1 MSNPEPL
8 QPLRRLAAILAADI
22 AGYSRLMGDD
32 EEGTLRRVKAILAG
46 LVEPKI
52 AAHRGRLV
60 KTTGDGL
67 LIEFGSVVDA
77 LRCASE
83 MQAAMAQRDASEPP
97 DRRIQ
102 FRIGIHQGDIVFD
115 NDDIFGNGV
124 NIAARLEGIA
134 DPGGICVSARVQE
147 DAVGRIELS
156 FEDIGEQAL
165 KNIARP
171 VRAYRVR
178 PADRPQPADLPADPP
193 MVDRPQPADF
203 PADAPVADLPQ
214 QARPQAAAAVTDLS
228 QQVRLQAEVQA
239 AKIPASAESLRA
251 SIEPIRVPGTGMAS
265 FPQPHGKAAR
275 SPYAWLLA
283 EPRRFRFDAAV
294 RILTRA
300 AKTTDPAEAVRFRS
314 SPGLAYPAAEV
325 AAIEPPA
332 DRRSPQLTTSV
343 IGLVGAA
350 GVLPRLYTEVL
361 TTTLRNRSRALHDF
375 VDLLSHRI
383 VGMFARAGIKY
394 RLNRAAE
401 TETIA
406 DTPGAGQVTE
416 ALLAFTGFATPHL
429 VPRLRV
435 GSDPLLHYAG
445 LFATRPRSAEKL
457 AALVS
462 DWLGRKVEIVQFAGA
477 WLELPPDQRS
487 SLARGRHPGQW
498 NGLGVDAAIGVRAWD
513 PQSRIVLRVGPLDL
527 KTFATL
533 LPDRPGLQRL
543 VALVRAFLG
552 FETAFA
558 VNPVL
563 AGPEVPPLLLDMA
576 ADPAP
581 RLGWNTWVPGP
592 EAPIS
597 GIRRPDAAEALFE
610 AEIVE
615 AEEIAEQA
623 RR

>member
-1 MSNPEPL
+1 MSDAEPVH
-8 QPLRRLAAILAADI
+8 PNRRLAAILAADI
-22 AGYSRLMGDD
+22 AGYSRLVGED

-83 MQAAMAQRDASEPP
+83 MQAEMAERDASDPP

-115 NDDIFGNGV
+115 NNDIFGNGV

-178 PADRPQPADLPADPP
+178 PVRDPP
-193 MVDRPQPADF
+193 RPAASPAEEARSNVSAALETV
-203 PADAPVADLPQ
+203 PAFLETVPASLQNVPVALE
-214 QARPQAAAAVTDLS
+214 RV
-228 QQVRLQAEVQA
+228 
-239 AKIPASAESLRA
+239 PASAESVPASAENLRA
-251 SIEPIRVPGTGMAS
+251 SIDRIQVPGTAVAG
-265 FPQPHGKAAR
+265 FPQPYGKAAR

-300 AKTTDPAEAVRFRS
+300 AKTSDPAEAVRFRS

-325 AAIEPPA
+325 AAIVPPA
-332 DRRSPQLTTSV
+332 DGRSPQLTTSV

-350 GVLPRLYTEVL
+350 GVLPRLYTEAL

-462 DWLGRKVEIVQFAGA
+462 DWLGRKVEVVQFAGA

-527 KTFATL
+527 KAFTTL

-592 EAPIS
+592 ESPVP

>member
-1 MSNPEPL
+1 MSDAEPVH
-8 QPLRRLAAILAADI
+8 PNRRLAAILAADI
-22 AGYSRLMGDD
+22 AGYSRLVGED
-32 EEGTLRRVKAILAG
+32 EEGTLRRVKAILAD

-83 MQAAMAQRDASEPP
+83 VQADMAQRDASEPP

-178 PADRPQPADLPADPP
+178 PADRPQPADLPAD
-193 MVDRPQPADF
+193 
-203 PADAPVADLPQ
+203 APVTDLLRE
-214 QARPQAAAAVTDLS
+214 ARPQADAAVTDLP
-228 QQVRLQAEVQA
+228 QQVCDQVQPS
-239 AKIPASAESLRA
+239 KIPAAAESPLA
-251 SIEPIRVPGTGMAS
+251 PIDRIQVPGTAVAG
-265 FPQPHGKAAR
+265 FPQPYGKAAR

-300 AKTTDPAEAVRFRS
+300 AKTSDPAEAVRFRS

-325 AAIEPPA
+325 AAIVPPA
-332 DRRSPQLTTSV
+332 DGRSPQLTTSV

-350 GVLPRLYTEVL
+350 GVLPRLYTEAL

-462 DWLGRKVEIVQFAGA
+462 DWLGRKVEVVQFAGA

-487 SLARGRHPGQW
+487 SLARGRRPGQW

-527 KTFATL
+527 KAFTTL

-592 EAPIS
+592 ESPVP

>member
-1 MSNPEPL
+1 MSDAEPL
-8 QPLRRLAAILAADI
+8 PPLRRLAAILAADI

-83 MQAAMAQRDASEPP
+83 MQAEMAERDASDPP

-115 NDDIFGNGV
+115 NNDIFGNGV

-178 PADRPQPADLPADPP
+178 PVRDPP
-193 MVDRPQPADF
+193 RPAASPAEEARSNVSAALETV
-203 PADAPVADLPQ
+203 PAFLETVPASLQNVPVALE
-214 QARPQAAAAVTDLS
+214 RV
-228 QQVRLQAEVQA
+228 
-239 AKIPASAESLRA
+239 PASAESVPASAENLRA
-251 SIEPIRVPGTGMAS
+251 SIERIRVPGTAVAG

-300 AKTTDPAEAVRFRS
+300 AKTSDPAEAVRFRS

-325 AAIEPPA
+325 AAIVPPA
-332 DRRSPQLTTSV
+332 DGRSPQLTTSV

-350 GVLPRLYTEVL
+350 GVLPRLYTEAL

-462 DWLGRKVEIVQFAGA
+462 DWLGRKVEVVQFAGA

-487 SLARGRHPGQW
+487 SLARGRRPGQW

-527 KTFATL
+527 KAFTTL

-592 EAPIS
+592 ESPVP

>member
-1 MSNPEPL
+1 
-8 QPLRRLAAILAADI
+8 
-22 AGYSRLMGDD
+22 
-32 EEGTLRRVKAILAG
+32 
-46 LVEPKI
+46 
-52 AAHRGRLV
+52 
-60 KTTGDGL
+60 
-67 LIEFGSVVDA
+67 
-77 LRCASE
+77 
-83 MQAAMAQRDASEPP
+83 
-97 DRRIQ
+97 
-102 FRIGIHQGDIVFD
+102 
-115 NDDIFGNGV
+115 
-124 NIAARLEGIA
+124 
-134 DPGGICVSARVQE
+134 
-147 DAVGRIELS
+147 
-156 FEDIGEQAL
+156 
-165 KNIARP
+165 
-171 VRAYRVR
+171 
-178 PADRPQPADLPADPP
+178 
-193 MVDRPQPADF
+193 
-203 PADAPVADLPQ
+203 
-214 QARPQAAAAVTDLS
+214 
-228 QQVRLQAEVQA
+228 
-239 AKIPASAESLRA
+239 
-251 SIEPIRVPGTGMAS
+251 
-265 FPQPHGKAAR
+265 
-275 SPYAWLLA
+275 
-283 EPRRFRFDAAV
+283 
-294 RILTRA
+294 
-300 AKTTDPAEAVRFRS
+300 
-314 SPGLAYPAAEV
+314 
-325 AAIEPPA
+325 
-332 DRRSPQLTTSV
+332 
-343 IGLVGAA
+343 
-350 GVLPRLYTEVL
+350 VLPRLYTEVL

-375 VDLLSHRI
+375 VDLLSHRV

-401 TETIA
+401 TETIG
-406 DTPGAGQVTE
+406 DMPGAGQVTE

-487 SLARGRHPGQW
+487 SLANGRHPGRW

-592 EAPIS
+592 ESPVP

>member
-1 MSNPEPL
+1 MSDAEPVH
-8 QPLRRLAAILAADI
+8 PNRRLAAILAADI
-22 AGYSRLMGDD
+22 AGYSRLVGED
-32 EEGTLRRVKAILAG
+32 EEGTLRRVKAILAD

-83 MQAAMAQRDASEPP
+83 VQADMAQRDASEPP

-171 VRAYRVR
+171 VRAFRVR
-178 PADRPQPADLPADPP
+178 PADRPEL
-193 MVDRPQPADF
+193 
-203 PADAPVADLPQ
+203 
-214 QARPQAAAAVTDLS
+214 AAS
-228 QQVRLQAEVQA
+228 PAEVFHPNVPA
-239 AKIPASAESLRA
+239 ALATVPASARGLTASAERLRS
-251 SIEPIRVPGTGMAS
+251 SIDRIQVPGTAVAG
-265 FPQPHGKAAR
+265 FPQPYGKAAR

-300 AKTTDPAEAVRFRS
+300 AKTSDPAEAVRFRS

-325 AAIEPPA
+325 AAIVPPA
-332 DRRSPQLTTSV
+332 DGRSPQLTTSV

-350 GVLPRLYTEVL
+350 GVLPRLYTEAL

-462 DWLGRKVEIVQFAGA
+462 DWLGRKVEVVQFAGA

-527 KTFATL
+527 KAFTTL

-592 EAPIS
+592 ESPVP

>member
-1 MSNPEPL
+1 MSDAEPVH
-8 QPLRRLAAILAADI
+8 PNRRLAAILAADI
-22 AGYSRLMGDD
+22 AGYSRLVGED
-32 EEGTLRRVKAILAG
+32 EEGTLRRVKAILAD

-83 MQAAMAQRDASEPP
+83 VQADMAQRDASEPP

-171 VRAYRVR
+171 VRAFRVR
-178 PADRPQPADLPADPP
+178 PVRDPP
-193 MVDRPQPADF
+193 RP
-203 PADAPVADLPQ
+203 
-214 QARPQAAAAVTDLS
+214 AAS
-228 QQVRLQAEVQA
+228 PAEVFHPNVPA
-239 AKIPASAESLRA
+239 ALATVPASARGLTASAERLRS
-251 SIEPIRVPGTGMAS
+251 SIDRIQVPGTAVAG
-265 FPQPHGKAAR
+265 FPQPYGKAAR

-300 AKTTDPAEAVRFRS
+300 AKTSDPAEAVRFRS

-325 AAIEPPA
+325 AAIVPPA
-332 DRRSPQLTTSV
+332 DGRSPQLTTSV

-350 GVLPRLYTEVL
+350 GVLPRLYTEAL

-383 VGMFARAGIKY
+383 VGMFAGAGIKY

-462 DWLGRKVEIVQFAGA
+462 DWLGRKVEVVQFAGA

-527 KTFATL
+527 KAFTTL

-592 EAPIS
+592 ESPVP

-615 AEEIAEQA
+615 AEEVAEQA

>member
-1 MSNPEPL
+1 MSEAEPL

-83 MQAAMAQRDASEPP
+83 MQAAMAERDPNEPP

-134 DPGGICVSARVQE
+134 EPGGICVSERVQE
-147 DAVGRIELS
+147 DAVGRIGLA

-178 PADRPQPADLPADPP
+178 PVAAPEQESEPQADVPAAIN
-193 MVDRPQPADF
+193 VA
-203 PADAPVADLPQ
+203 APVIMASPK
-214 QARPQAAAAVTDLS
+214 S
-228 QQVRLQAEVQA
+228 VQA
-239 AKIPASAESLRA
+239 SVVAELIVRPPSESPAAPIQRVRPPGNGLA
-251 SIEPIRVPGTGMAS
+251 GFPEPR
-265 FPQPHGKAAR
+265 GKAAR

-283 EPRRFRFDAAV
+283 EPKRFRFDAAV
-294 RILTRA
+294 RILTRT
-300 AKTTDPAEAVRFRS
+300 AKTSDPADAVRFRS
-314 SPGLAYPAAEV
+314 SPGLAYPSAEV
-325 AAIEPPA
+325 AALEPPA
-332 DRRSPQLTTSV
+332 DGRSPQLTTSV
-343 IGLVGAA
+343 IGLVGTA

-361 TTTLRNRSRALHDF
+361 TTTLRNRSRALYDF
-375 VDLLSHRI
+375 IDMLSHRI

-394 RLNRAAE
+394 RLNRSAE
-401 TETIA
+401 AETIA
-406 DTPGAGQVTE
+406 DTPRAGQITE
-416 ALLAFTGFATPHL
+416 ALLAFTGYATPHL
-429 VPRLRV
+429 VPRLRI

-457 AALVS
+457 TALVS
-462 DWLGRKVEIVQFAGA
+462 DWLGRKVEVVQFAGA
-477 WLELPPDQRS
+477 WLELPPEQRS

-498 NGLGVDAAIGVRAWD
+498 NRLGMDAAAGVRAWD

-527 KTFATL
+527 KDFAAL
-533 LPDRPGLQRL
+533 LPDRAGLQRL
-543 VALVRAFLG
+543 VSLVRAFLG

-558 VNPVL
+558 INPVL
-563 AGPEVPPLLLDMA
+563 AGPEVPPLLLDA
-576 ADPAP
+576 TADPPP

-592 EAPIS
+592 ESPVA
-597 GIRRPDAAEALFE
+597 GIRRPDAAEAVFE

-615 AEEIAEQA
+615 AEEIAGQG

>member
-1 MSNPEPL
+1 MSDPEAL
-8 QPLRRLAAILAADI
+8 QPVRRLAAILAADI
-22 AGYSRLMGDD
+22 AGYSRLVGED
-32 EEGTLRRVKAILAG
+32 EEGTLHRVKLIITG

-52 AAHRGRLV
+52 TANRGRLV
-60 KTTGDGL
+60 KTTGDGVL
-67 LIEFGSVVDA
+67 VEFSSVVDA

-83 MQAAMAQRDASEPP
+83 VQAAMVEHDANESP

-102 FRIGIHQGDIVFD
+102 FRIGIHQGDIVIED
-115 NDDIFGNGV
+115 NDIFGNGV

-147 DAVGRIELS
+147 DAVGRIGLT

-171 VRAYRVR
+171 VRAYRVLR
-178 PADRPQPADLPADPP
+178 VPDPP
-193 MVDRPQPADF
+193 APAAPRTEASHPNGPATQESAPALLEAVPASPQSAP
-203 PADAPVADLPQ
+203 DALESILVSTESL
-214 QARPQAAAAVTDLS
+214 AVTAENGAASVESIGPTVKPALS
-228 QQVRLQAEVQA
+228 
-239 AKIPASAESLRA
+239 
-251 SIEPIRVPGTGMAS
+251 PGTGLAS
-265 FPQPHGKAAR
+265 FPEARGRAAR

-300 AKTTDPAEAVRFRS
+300 AKTSDPAEAVRFRS
-314 SPGLAYPAAEV
+314 SPGLAYPASEI
-325 AAIEPPA
+325 AAIEPPVNG
-332 DRRSPQLTTSV
+332 RSPQLTTSV
-343 IGLVGAA
+343 IGLVGTA

-375 VDLLSHRI
+375 IDMLSHRM
-383 VGMFARAGIKY
+383 VGMFARGGIKY
-394 RLNRAAE
+394 RLNRSAE
-401 TETIA
+401 METIA
-406 DTPGAGQVTE
+406 DAPGAGQVTE
-416 ALLAFTGFATPHL
+416 ALLAFTGYATPHL
-429 VPRLRV
+429 VPRV
-435 GSDPLLHYAG
+435 KIGSDPLLHYAG

-457 AALVS
+457 TALVS
-462 DWLGRKVEIVQFAGA
+462 DWLGRKVEVLQFAGA

-487 SLARGRHPGQW
+487 SLARGRHPGRW
-498 NGLGVDAAIGVRAWD
+498 NRLGVDAAAGVRAWD
-513 PQSRIVLRVGPLDL
+513 PQARIVLRVGPLDL

-533 LPDRPGLQRL
+533 LPDKPGLQRL

-563 AGPEVPPLLLDMA
+563 AGPEVPPLLLDAA

-592 EAPIS
+592 ELPVPS
-597 GIRRPDAAEALFE
+597 IRRPDAADAVFE

-615 AEEIAEQA
+615 AEEIASQA
-623 RR
+623 RG

>member
-1 MSNPEPL
+1 MSDPEPL
-8 QPLRRLAAILAADI
+8 HPNRRLAAILAADI
-22 AGYSRLMGDD
+22 AGYSRLMGED
-32 EEGTLRRVKAILAG
+32 EEGTLRRVKAIQAG
-46 LVEPKI
+46 LFEPKI

-60 KTTGDGL
+60 KTTGDGF
-67 LIEFGSVVDA
+67 LIEFSSVVDA
-77 LRCASE
+77 LRCACEVQAE
-83 MQAAMAQRDASEPP
+83 MAERDAKEPP

-102 FRIGIHQGDIVFD
+102 FRMGIHQGDIVFD

-134 DPGGICVSARVQE
+134 EPGGICVSARVQE
-147 DAVGRIELS
+147 DAVGRIELA
-156 FEDIGEQAL
+156 FEDIGEQML

-178 PADRPQPADLPADPP
+178 SGVERAQSAPAPGD
-193 MVDRPQPADF
+193 V
-203 PADAPVADLPQ
+203 
-214 QARPQAAAAVTDLS
+214 AAAVERIAESIRAERIAPREESDPAT
-228 QQVRLQAEVQA
+228 RLQPHVKVQ
-239 AKIPASAESLRA
+239 
-251 SIEPIRVPGTGMAS
+251 
-265 FPQPHGKAAR
+265 R

-300 AKTTDPAEAVRFRS
+300 AGKPDPAEAVRFRS
-314 SPGLAYPAAEV
+314 SPGLAYPTAEV

-332 DRRSPQLTTSV
+332 EGRAPQLTTSV
-343 IGLVGAA
+343 IGLTGTA

-375 VDLLSHRI
+375 IDLLSHRL
-383 VGMFARAGIKY
+383 VGMFARGGIKY

-401 TETIA
+401 AEMIA
-406 DTPGAGQVTE
+406 EAPGAGQVTE

-429 VPRLRV
+429 VPRLKI

-445 LFATRPRSAEKL
+445 LFASRPRSAEKL
-457 AALVS
+457 SALVS
-462 DWLGRKVEIVQFAGA
+462 DWLGRKVEVVQFAGA
-477 WLELPPDQRS
+477 WLELPVDQRS
-487 SLARGRHPGQW
+487 SLARGRHPGRW
-498 NGLGVDAAIGVRAWD
+498 NRLSIDAAAGVRAWD
-513 PQSRIVLRVGPLDL
+513 PQARIILRVGPLDL
-527 KTFATL
+527 KTFASL
-533 LPDRPGLQRL
+533 LPDHTGLQRL

-563 AGPEVPPLLLDMA
+563 AGPEVPPLLLNAA

-592 EAPIS
+592 ELPVP
-597 GIRRPDAAEALFE
+597 GIRRPDAADALFE

-615 AEEIAEQA
+615 AEEIAAQA

>member
-1 MSNPEPL
+1 MSDAEPVH
-8 QPLRRLAAILAADI
+8 PNRRLAAILAADI
-22 AGYSRLMGDD
+22 AGYSRLVGED
-32 EEGTLRRVKAILAG
+32 EEGTLRRVKAILAD

-83 MQAAMAQRDASEPP
+83 VQADMAQRDASEPP

-171 VRAYRVR
+171 VRAFRVR
-178 PADRPQPADLPADPP
+178 P
-193 MVDRPQPADF
+193 VDRPE
-203 PADAPVADLPQ
+203 L
-214 QARPQAAAAVTDLS
+214 AAS
-228 QQVRLQAEVQA
+228 PAEVFHPNVPA
-239 AKIPASAESLRA
+239 ALATVPASARGLTASAERLRS
-251 SIEPIRVPGTGMAS
+251 SIDRIQVPGTAVAG
-265 FPQPHGKAAR
+265 FPQPYGKAAR

-300 AKTTDPAEAVRFRS
+300 AKTSDPAEAVRFRS

-325 AAIEPPA
+325 AAIVPPA
-332 DRRSPQLTTSV
+332 DGRSPQLTTSV

-350 GVLPRLYTEVL
+350 GVLPRLYTEAL

-462 DWLGRKVEIVQFAGA
+462 DWLGRKVEVVQFAGA

-527 KTFATL
+527 KAFTTL

-592 EAPIS
+592 ESPVP

-615 AEEIAEQA
+615 AEEVAEQA

>member
-1 MSNPEPL
+1 MSDAEPVH
-8 QPLRRLAAILAADI
+8 PNRRLAAILAADI
-22 AGYSRLMGDD
+22 AGYSRLVGED
-32 EEGTLRRVKAILAG
+32 EEGTLRRVKAILAD

-83 MQAAMAQRDASEPP
+83 VQADMAQRDASEPP

-171 VRAYRVR
+171 VRAFRVR
-178 PADRPQPADLPADPP
+178 P
-193 MVDRPQPADF
+193 VDRPE
-203 PADAPVADLPQ
+203 L
-214 QARPQAAAAVTDLS
+214 AAS
-228 QQVRLQAEVQA
+228 PAEVFHPNVPA
-239 AKIPASAESLRA
+239 ALATVPASARGLTASAERLRS
-251 SIEPIRVPGTGMAS
+251 SIDRIQVPGTAVAG
-265 FPQPHGKAAR
+265 FPQPYGKAAR

-300 AKTTDPAEAVRFRS
+300 AKTSDPAEAVRFRS

-325 AAIEPPA
+325 AAIVPPA
-332 DRRSPQLTTSV
+332 DGRSPQLTTSV

-350 GVLPRLYTEVL
+350 GVLPRLYTEAL

-462 DWLGRKVEIVQFAGA
+462 DWLGRKVEVVQFAGA

-487 SLARGRHPGQW
+487 SLARGRRPGQW

-527 KTFATL
+527 KAFTTL

-592 EAPIS
+592 ESPVP

>member
-1 MSNPEPL
+1 MSDPEAL
-8 QPLRRLAAILAADI
+8 QPVRRLAAILAADI
-22 AGYSRLMGDD
+22 AGYSRLVGED
-32 EEGTLRRVKAILAG
+32 EEGTLHRVKLIITG

-52 AAHRGRLV
+52 TANRGRLV
-60 KTTGDGL
+60 KTTGDGVL
-67 LIEFGSVVDA
+67 VEFSSVVDA

-83 MQAAMAQRDASEPP
+83 VQAAMVEHDANESP

-102 FRIGIHQGDIVFD
+102 FRIGIHQGDIVIED
-115 NDDIFGNGV
+115 NDIFGNGV

-147 DAVGRIELS
+147 DAVGRIGLT

-171 VRAYRVR
+171 VRAYRVLR
-178 PADRPQPADLPADPP
+178 VPDPPAPAAPPTEASHPNGPAAVESAPALLEPPPVSPDNGPVLEGVLVATESLPA
-193 MVDRPQPADF
+193 VVENA
-203 PADAPVADLPQ
+203 
-214 QARPQAAAAVTDLS
+214 
-228 QQVRLQAEVQA
+228 
-239 AKIPASAESLRA
+239 PASVESVRP
-251 SIEPIRVPGTGMAS
+251 SIERAPSPGSGLAS
-265 FPQPHGKAAR
+265 FPEPRGRAAR

-300 AKTTDPAEAVRFRS
+300 AKTSDPAEAVRFRS
-314 SPGLAYPAAEV
+314 SPGLAYPASEI
-325 AAIEPPA
+325 AAIEPPVNG
-332 DRRSPQLTTSV
+332 RSPQLTTSV
-343 IGLVGAA
+343 IGLVGTA

-375 VDLLSHRI
+375 IDMLSHRM
-383 VGMFARAGIKY
+383 VGMFARSGIKY
-394 RLNRAAE
+394 RLNRSAEAE
-401 TETIA
+401 TTA

-416 ALLAFTGFATPHL
+416 ALLAFTGYATPHL
-429 VPRLRV
+429 VPRV
-435 GSDPLLHYAG
+435 KIGADPLLHYAG
-445 LFATRPRSAEKL
+445 LFASRPRSAEKL

-462 DWLGRKVEIVQFAGA
+462 DWLGRKVEVMQFAGA

-487 SLARGRHPGQW
+487 SLARGRHPGRW
-498 NGLGVDAAIGVRAWD
+498 NRLGVDAAAGVRAWD
-513 PQSRIVLRVGPLDL
+513 PQARIVLRVGSLDL

-563 AGPEVPPLLLDMA
+563 AGPEVPALLLDA
-576 ADPAP
+576 TADPAP

-592 EAPIS
+592 ELPVP
-597 GIRRPDAAEALFE
+597 GIRRPDAADAVFE

-615 AEEIAEQA
+615 AEEIAGQPH
-623 RR
+623 R

>member
-1 MSNPEPL
+1 MSDPEPL
-8 QPLRRLAAILAADI
+8 QPVRRLAAILAADI
-22 AGYSRLMGDD
+22 AGYSRLVGED
-32 EEGTLRRVKAILAG
+32 EEGTLRRVKLIFTG

-52 AAHRGRLV
+52 AANRGRLV
-60 KTTGDGL
+60 KTTGDGVL
-67 LIEFGSVVDA
+67 VEFSSIVDA

-83 MQAAMAQRDASEPP
+83 VQAAMVEHDANEPP

-102 FRIGIHQGDIVFD
+102 FRIGIHQGDIVIED
-115 NDDIFGNGV
+115 NDIFGNGV

-147 DAVGRIELS
+147 DAVGRIGLA
-156 FEDIGEQAL
+156 FEDIGEQSL

-171 VRAYRVR
+171 VRAYRVLPVPDAPR
-178 PADRPQPADLPADPP
+178 PTAPPPEVPHPNGLAAVASAPALLEADPVSP
-193 MVDRPQPADF
+193 GNGPALESVL
-203 PADAPVADLPQ
+203 VATESP
-214 QARPQAAAAVTDLS
+214 PAAVES
-228 QQVRLQAEVQA
+228 V
-239 AKIPASAESLRA
+239 PASVERIRPSTERA
-251 SIEPIRVPGTGMAS
+251 PSPGNGLAS
-265 FPQPHGKAAR
+265 FPEPRGKAAR

-283 EPRRFRFDAAV
+283 EPRRFHFDAAV

-300 AKTTDPAEAVRFRS
+300 AKTSDPAEAVRFRS

-325 AAIEPPA
+325 AATEPPA
-332 DRRSPQLTTSV
+332 DGRSPQLTTGV

-487 SLARGRHPGQW
+487 SLAQGRHPGRW

-592 EAPIS
+592 ESPVP

-615 AEEIAEQA
+615 AEEIAELA

>member
-1 MSNPEPL
+1 MSDAEPL
-8 QPLRRLAAILAADI
+8 PPLRRLAAILAADI

-83 MQAAMAQRDASEPP
+83 MQAEMAERDAGDPP

-115 NDDIFGNGV
+115 NNDIFGNGV

-178 PADRPQPADLPADPP
+178 PVRDPP
-193 MVDRPQPADF
+193 RPAASPAEEARSNVSAALETV
-203 PADAPVADLPQ
+203 PAFLETVPASLQNVPVALE
-214 QARPQAAAAVTDLS
+214 RV
-228 QQVRLQAEVQA
+228 
-239 AKIPASAESLRA
+239 PASAESVPASAENLRA
-251 SIEPIRVPGTGMAS
+251 SIERIRVPGTAVAG

-275 SPYAWLLA
+275 SPHAWLLA

-300 AKTTDPAEAVRFRS
+300 AKTSDPAEAVRFRS

-325 AAIEPPA
+325 AAIVPPA
-332 DRRSPQLTTSV
+332 DGRSPQLTTSV

-350 GVLPRLYTEVL
+350 GVLPRLYTEAL

-462 DWLGRKVEIVQFAGA
+462 DWLGRKVEVVQFAGA

-487 SLARGRHPGQW
+487 SLARGRRPGQW
-498 NGLGVDAAIGVRAWD
+498 NRLGVDAAIGVRAWD

-527 KTFATL
+527 KAFTTL

-581 RLGWNTWVPGP
+581 RLGWNTWVPG
-592 EAPIS
+592 
-597 GIRRPDAAEALFE
+597 IRRPDAAEALFE

>member
-1 MSNPEPL
+1 
-8 QPLRRLAAILAADI
+8 
-22 AGYSRLMGDD
+22 
-32 EEGTLRRVKAILAG
+32 
-46 LVEPKI
+46 
-52 AAHRGRLV
+52 
-60 KTTGDGL
+60 
-67 LIEFGSVVDA
+67 
-77 LRCASE
+77 
-83 MQAAMAQRDASEPP
+83 
-97 DRRIQ
+97 
-102 FRIGIHQGDIVFD
+102 
-115 NDDIFGNGV
+115 
-124 NIAARLEGIA
+124 
-134 DPGGICVSARVQE
+134 
-147 DAVGRIELS
+147 
-156 FEDIGEQAL
+156 
-165 KNIARP
+165 
-171 VRAYRVR
+171 
-178 PADRPQPADLPADPP
+178 
-193 MVDRPQPADF
+193 
-203 PADAPVADLPQ
+203 
-214 QARPQAAAAVTDLS
+214 
-228 QQVRLQAEVQA
+228 
-239 AKIPASAESLRA
+239 
-251 SIEPIRVPGTGMAS
+251 VPGTAVAG

-300 AKTTDPAEAVRFRS
+300 AKTSDPAEAVRFRS

-325 AAIEPPA
+325 AAIVPPA
-332 DRRSPQLTTSV
+332 DGRSPQLTTSV

-350 GVLPRLYTEVL
+350 GVLPRLYTEAL

-462 DWLGRKVEIVQFAGA
+462 DWLGRKVEVVQFAGA

-527 KTFATL
+527 KAFTTL

-592 EAPIS
+592 ESPVP

-610 AEIVE
+610 ADGPVSADQLSRRLELDVVLPRDTPPARIV
-615 AEEIAEQA
+615 ARIADLEDVVEV
-623 RR
+623 RWTD

>member
-1 MSNPEPL
+1 MSDAEPVH
-8 QPLRRLAAILAADI
+8 PNRRLAAILAADI
-22 AGYSRLMGDD
+22 AGYSRLVGED
-32 EEGTLRRVKAILAG
+32 EEGTLRRVKAILAD

-83 MQAAMAQRDASEPP
+83 VQADMAQRDASEPP

-171 VRAYRVR
+171 VRAFRVR
-178 PADRPQPADLPADPP
+178 PADRPEL
-193 MVDRPQPADF
+193 
-203 PADAPVADLPQ
+203 
-214 QARPQAAAAVTDLS
+214 AAS
-228 QQVRLQAEVQA
+228 PAEVFHPNVPA
-239 AKIPASAESLRA
+239 ALATVPASARGLTASAERLRS
-251 SIEPIRVPGTGMAS
+251 SIDRIQVPGTAVAG
-265 FPQPHGKAAR
+265 FPQPYGKAAR

-300 AKTTDPAEAVRFRS
+300 AKTSDPAEAVRFRS

-325 AAIEPPA
+325 AAIVPPA
-332 DRRSPQLTTSV
+332 DGRSPQLTTSV

-350 GVLPRLYTEVL
+350 GVLPRLYTEAL

-462 DWLGRKVEIVQFAGA
+462 DWLGRKVEVVQFAGA

-487 SLARGRHPGQW
+487 SLARGRRPGQW

-527 KTFATL
+527 KAFTTL

-592 EAPIS
+592 ESPVP

>member
-1 MSNPEPL
+1 MSDAEPVH
-8 QPLRRLAAILAADI
+8 PNRRLAAILAADI
-22 AGYSRLMGDD
+22 AGYSRLVGED
-32 EEGTLRRVKAILAG
+32 EEGTLRRVKAILAD

-83 MQAAMAQRDASEPP
+83 VQADMAQRDASEPP

-171 VRAYRVR
+171 VRAFRVR
-178 PADRPQPADLPADPP
+178 P
-193 MVDRPQPADF
+193 VDRPE
-203 PADAPVADLPQ
+203 L
-214 QARPQAAAAVTDLS
+214 AAS
-228 QQVRLQAEVQA
+228 PAEVFHPNVPA
-239 AKIPASAESLRA
+239 ALATVPASARGLTASAERLRS
-251 SIEPIRVPGTGMAS
+251 SIDRIQVPGTAVAG
-265 FPQPHGKAAR
+265 FPQPYGKAAR

-300 AKTTDPAEAVRFRS
+300 AKTSDPAEAVRFRS

-325 AAIEPPA
+325 AAIVPPA
-332 DRRSPQLTTSV
+332 DGRSPQLTTSV

-350 GVLPRLYTEVL
+350 GVLPRLYTEAL

-462 DWLGRKVEIVQFAGA
+462 DWLGRKVEVVQFAGA

-527 KTFATL
+527 KAFTTL

-592 EAPIS
+592 ESPVP

>member
-1 MSNPEPL
+1 VSDPEPL

-22 AGYSRLMGDD
+22 AGYSRLMGED

-83 MQAAMAQRDASEPP
+83 MQAEMAQRDPDEPP

-115 NDDIFGNGV
+115 NNDIFGNGV

-147 DAVGRIELS
+147 DAVGRIGLT

-171 VRAYRVR
+171 VRAYRVL
-178 PADRPQPADLPADPP
+178 PVPDPPQPAAPRAEGPHP
-193 MVDRPQPADF
+193 NG
-203 PADAPVADLPQ
+203 PVAVESAPALLDVVPISSGSGL
-214 QARPQAAAAVTDLS
+214 ALESVLVATES
-228 QQVRLQAEVQA
+228 
-239 AKIPASAESLRA
+239 IPTPVEGILTSAESVRPL
-251 SIEPIRVPGTGMAS
+251 IERTRSPGNGLAS
-265 FPQPHGKAAR
+265 FPEPRGKAAR

-300 AKTTDPAEAVRFRS
+300 AKTSDPAEAVRFRS
-314 SPGLAYPAAEV
+314 SPGLAYPAAEI

-332 DRRSPQLTTSV
+332 NGRSPQLTTSV
-343 IGLVGAA
+343 IGLVGTA

-375 VDLLSHRI
+375 IDMLSHRM
-383 VGMFARAGIKY
+383 VGMFARAGVKY
-394 RLNRAAE
+394 RLNRSAE
-401 TETIA
+401 AEMIA
-406 DTPGAGQVTE
+406 DPPGAGQVTE
-416 ALLAFTGFATPHL
+416 ALLAFTGYATPHL
-429 VPRLRV
+429 VPRVKV

-457 AALVS
+457 TALVS
-462 DWLGRKVEIVQFAGA
+462 DWLGRKVEVMQFAGA

-487 SLARGRHPGQW
+487 SLARGRHPGRW
-498 NGLGVDAAIGVRAWD
+498 NRLGVDAAAGVRAWD
-513 PQSRIVLRVGPLDL
+513 PQARIVLRVGPLDL

-563 AGPEVPPLLLDMA
+563 AGPEVPPLLLDA
-576 ADPAP
+576 TADPAP

-592 EAPIS
+592 ELPVP
-597 GIRRPDAAEALFE
+597 GIRRPDAADAVFE

-615 AEEIAEQA
+615 AEEIADQA
-623 RR
+623 HR

>member
-1 MSNPEPL
+1 MSDPEPL
-8 QPLRRLAAILAADI
+8 QPIRRLAAILAADI
-22 AGYSRLMGDD
+22 AGYSRLVGED
-32 EEGTLRRVKAILAG
+32 EEGTLRRVKTIFAG

-52 AAHRGRLV
+52 AANRGRLV

-83 MQAAMAQRDASEPP
+83 MQADMAEHDAKEPP

-115 NDDIFGNGV
+115 NNDIFGNGV

-147 DAVGRIELS
+147 DAVGRIGLT

-171 VRAYRVR
+171 VRAYRV
-178 PADRPQPADLPADPP
+178 LPAP
-193 MVDRPQPADF
+193 
-203 PADAPVADLPQ
+203 DAPEPAASTPEVPHPNGPALVESAPALLEVDPVSLGNGPALESVLVATESLP
-214 QARPQAAAAVTDLS
+214 AAVERAPAPVES
-228 QQVRLQAEVQA
+228 VR
-239 AKIPASAESLRA
+239 P
-251 SIEPIRVPGTGMAS
+251 SIEPAPSPGNGLAS
-265 FPQPHGKAAR
+265 FPEARGKAAR
-275 SPYAWLLA
+275 SPYARLLA

-300 AKTTDPAEAVRFRS
+300 AKTSDPAEAVRFRS
-314 SPGLAYPAAEV
+314 SPGLAYPAAEI
-325 AAIEPPA
+325 AAIAPPA
-332 DRRSPQLTTSV
+332 NGRSPQLTTSV
-343 IGLVGAA
+343 IGLVGTA
-350 GVLPRLYTEVL
+350 GVLPRLYTEAL

-375 VDLLSHRI
+375 IDMLSHRM
-383 VGMFARAGIKY
+383 VGMFARGGVKY
-394 RLNRAAE
+394 RLNRSAE
-401 TETIA
+401 AEMIA
-406 DTPGAGQVTE
+406 DAPGAGQMTE
-416 ALLAFTGFATPHL
+416 ALLAFSGYATPHL
-429 VPRLRV
+429 VSRVKV

-445 LFATRPRSAEKL
+445 LFASRPRSAEKL
-457 AALVS
+457 TALVS
-462 DWLGRKVEIVQFAGA
+462 DWLGRKVEVMQFAGA

-487 SLARGRHPGQW
+487 SLARGRHPGRW
-498 NGLGVDAAIGVRAWD
+498 NRLGMDAAAGVRAWD
-513 PQSRIVLRVGPLDL
+513 PQARIVLRVGPLDL

-563 AGPEVPPLLLDMA
+563 AGPEVPPLLLDA
-576 ADPAP
+576 TADPAP

-592 EAPIS
+592 ELPVP
-597 GIRRPDAAEALFE
+597 GIRRPDAADAVFE

-615 AEEIAEQA
+615 AEEIAGQA
-623 RR
+623 HR

>member
-1 MSNPEPL
+1 MSEPEPL
-8 QPLRRLAAILAADI
+8 QPVRRLAAILAADI
-22 AGYSRLMGDD
+22 AGYSRLVGED
-32 EEGTLRRVKAILAG
+32 EEGTLRRVKLILTG

-52 AAHRGRLV
+52 AANRGRLV
-60 KTTGDGL
+60 KTTGDGVL
-67 LIEFGSVVDA
+67 VEFSSIVDA

-83 MQAAMAQRDASEPP
+83 VQAAMVEHDANEPP

-102 FRIGIHQGDIVFD
+102 FRIGIHQGDIVIED
-115 NDDIFGNGV
+115 NDIFGNGV

-147 DAVGRIELS
+147 DAVGRIGLA
-156 FEDIGEQAL
+156 FEDIGEQSL

-171 VRAYRVR
+171 VRAYRVL
-178 PADRPQPADLPADPP
+178 PAPDAPQPAAPPPEVPHPNGLAAVASAPALLEADPVSP
-193 MVDRPQPADF
+193 GKGPALESVL
-203 PADAPVADLPQ
+203 VATESP
-214 QARPQAAAAVTDLS
+214 PAAV
-228 QQVRLQAEVQA
+228 EN
-239 AKIPASAESLRA
+239 IPASVERIRP
-251 SIEPIRVPGTGMAS
+251 SIEQAPSPGNGLAS
-265 FPQPHGKAAR
+265 FPEPRGKAAR

-300 AKTTDPAEAVRFRS
+300 AKTSDPAEAVRFRS
-314 SPGLAYPAAEV
+314 APGLAYPAAEV

-332 DRRSPQLTTSV
+332 DGRSPQLTTSV

-361 TTTLRNRSRALHDF
+361 TTTLRNRSSALHDF

-383 VGMFARAGIKY
+383 VGMFARAGIRY

-406 DTPGAGQVTE
+406 DTPGTGQVTE

-457 AALVS
+457 TALVS

-487 SLARGRHPGQW
+487 SLAHGRHPGRW
-498 NGLGVDAAIGVRAWD
+498 NGLGVDAAIGMRAWD

-592 EAPIS
+592 ESPVP

>member
-1 MSNPEPL
+1 MSDAEPL
-8 QPLRRLAAILAADI
+8 PPLRRLAAILAADI

-83 MQAAMAQRDASEPP
+83 MQAEMAERDASDPP

-115 NDDIFGNGV
+115 NNDIFGNGV

-147 DAVGRIELS
+147 DAAGRIELS

-178 PADRPQPADLPADPP
+178 PIRDPP
-193 MVDRPQPADF
+193 RPAASPAEEARSNVSAALETV
-203 PADAPVADLPQ
+203 PAFLETVPASLQNVPVALE
-214 QARPQAAAAVTDLS
+214 RV
-228 QQVRLQAEVQA
+228 
-239 AKIPASAESLRA
+239 PASAESVPASAENLRA
-251 SIEPIRVPGTGMAS
+251 SIERIRVPGTAVAG

-283 EPRRFRFDAAV
+283 DPRRFRFDAAV

-300 AKTTDPAEAVRFRS
+300 AKTSDPAEAVRFRS

-325 AAIEPPA
+325 AAIVPPA
-332 DRRSPQLTTSV
+332 DGRSPQLTTSV

-350 GVLPRLYTEVL
+350 GVLPRLYTEAL

-462 DWLGRKVEIVQFAGA
+462 DWLGRKVEVVQFAGA

-487 SLARGRHPGQW
+487 SLARGRRPGQW

-527 KTFATL
+527 KAFTTL

-592 EAPIS
+592 ESPVP

-615 AEEIAEQA
+615 AEEVAEQA

>member
-1 MSNPEPL
+1 MSDAEPVH
-8 QPLRRLAAILAADI
+8 PNRRLAAILAADI
-22 AGYSRLMGDD
+22 AGYSRLVGED
-32 EEGTLRRVKAILAG
+32 EEGTLRRVKAILAD

-83 MQAAMAQRDASEPP
+83 VQADMAQRDASEPP

-171 VRAYRVR
+171 VRAFRVR
-178 PADRPQPADLPADPP
+178 PADRPEL
-193 MVDRPQPADF
+193 
-203 PADAPVADLPQ
+203 L
-214 QARPQAAAAVTDLS
+214 AAS
-228 QQVRLQAEVQA
+228 PAEVFHPNVPA
-239 AKIPASAESLRA
+239 ALATVPASARGLTASAERLRS
-251 SIEPIRVPGTGMAS
+251 SIDRIQVPGTAVAG
-265 FPQPHGKAAR
+265 FPQPYGKAAR

-300 AKTTDPAEAVRFRS
+300 AKTSDPAEAVRFRS

-325 AAIEPPA
+325 AAIVPPA
-332 DRRSPQLTTSV
+332 DGRSPQLTTSV

-350 GVLPRLYTEVL
+350 GVLPRLYTEAL

-462 DWLGRKVEIVQFAGA
+462 DWLGRKVEVVQFAGA

-527 KTFATL
+527 KAFTTL

-592 EAPIS
+592 ESPVP